1 MIVIAYGEELICTRA
16 VKGDSFI
23 HLYDEYG
30 TIFASF
36 EGINSFD
43 GYSIIDGEWESAY
56 PKPTVTR
63 NVTAGELITVNGQLY
78 KAIVNIPNGGLV
90 IEGQNAVETTYEAEL
105 FALQKGE

>member
-1 MIVIAYGEELICTRA
+1 MIVIAYGEQFECVRA
-16 VKGDSFI
+16 VKGNNFI

-30 TIFASF
+30 AIFANF

-56 PKPTVTR
+56 PKPIAPR
-63 NVTAGELITVNGQLY
+63 NVITGELITVNGQLY
-78 KAIVNIPNGGLV
+78 KAIANIPNGGKV
-90 IEGQNAVETTYEAEL
+90 IEGQNAVKTTYESEL